1 MGRAQG
7 RLSHGVVILD
17 SEGLNRFIRNDHH
30 VTGLIRAA
38 QSKDALVAIS
48 NLTLIEAWH
57 SKISMDRFRWHV
69 SHLHVLPV
77 TEAITW
83 QAIDLLRNAN
93 LHGHKYA
100 IDSVVAATALG
111 FAGPRIVVTSDVDDI
126 NKLCGDRVRVVG
138 V

>member
-7 RLSHGVVILD
+7 RLSQGIVLLD
-17 SEGLNRFIRNDHH
+17 SEGLNKFIDNDPR
-30 VTGLIRAA
+30 VVGLIRIA
-38 QSKDALVAIS
+38 QSKDALVAVS

-57 SKISMDRFRWHV
+57 SKVRMDRFRWHV
-69 SHLHVLPV
+69 SRLEVLPV
-77 TEAITW
+77 TDGITW
-83 QAIDLLRNAN
+83 RAIDLLRNAN

-100 IDSVVAATALG
+100 IDSVVAATALDH
-111 FAGPRIVVTSDVDDI
+111 AGPRIVVTSDVDDI